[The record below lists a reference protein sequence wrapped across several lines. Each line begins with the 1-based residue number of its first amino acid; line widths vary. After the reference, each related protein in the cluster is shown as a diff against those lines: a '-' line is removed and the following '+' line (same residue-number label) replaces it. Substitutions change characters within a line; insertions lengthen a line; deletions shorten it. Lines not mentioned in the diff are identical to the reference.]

1 VEVHDPKRRKRLEAM
16 YADEV
21 AGGALFRGLA
31 DYADDGRRD
40 VFLQLAAAEERHA
53 EHWARLLRKDGVEPR
68 KARLPFRVRALCF
81 LARRFGTEAVLPLM
95 LRTEAAE
102 ADRYLDDDEAT
113 PAMAQQE
120 AAAGRTIAAMQG
132 MPTGGRIAAA

>member
-1 VEVHDPKRRKRLEAM
+1 M

-31 DYADDGRRD
+31 DYADDDRRD

-68 KARLPFRVRALCF
+68 TAARCRSACGRCASSRAASAPRRCFR
-81 LARRFGTEAVLPLM
+81 
-95 LRTEAAE
+95 
-102 ADRYLDDDEAT
+102 
-113 PAMAQQE
+113 
-120 AAAGRTIAAMQG
+120 
-132 MPTGGRIAAA
+132 